1 MGSMKTALVRGASSG
16 MGRETTKRLVEMS
29 EEFLGRR
36 AALDDDAFDTWLS
49 ENTGLAGLKV

>member
-16 MGRETTKRLVEMS
+16 MGRETAKRLVEMS

-36 AALDDDAFDTWLS
+36 AALDDDAFDT
-49 ENTGLAGLKV
+49 